1 MNLVLL
7 FALLQACAPI
17 EVSSSQAG
25 CTDFNYSDPADPVVE
40 WAAAGDDAAD
50 VWRTNVLLDQAGA
63 TFSPTYEIEAGV
75 LSVFE
80 VWTDPA
86 SADTFCYQPE
96 VHVSSI
102 SGSLEVRWYTQDDR
116 DVPYQTVSVEP

>member
-1 MNLVLL
+1 MHLFVL

-25 CTDFNYSDPADPVVE
+25 CTDFTYSAPAEPAVE
-40 WAAAGDDAAD
+40 WAAEGEHAAA
-50 VWRTNVLLDQAGA
+50 VWRTNVLIDQAGA
-63 TFSPTYEIEAGV
+63 TFSPTFAIESGV

-86 SADTFCYQPE
+86 SDATFCYQPE
-96 VHVSSI
+96 VHVSGI
-102 SGSLEVRWYTQDDR
+102 SGSLEVRWYTPDDP
-116 DVPYQTVSVEP
+116 DVPYQTIRVEP